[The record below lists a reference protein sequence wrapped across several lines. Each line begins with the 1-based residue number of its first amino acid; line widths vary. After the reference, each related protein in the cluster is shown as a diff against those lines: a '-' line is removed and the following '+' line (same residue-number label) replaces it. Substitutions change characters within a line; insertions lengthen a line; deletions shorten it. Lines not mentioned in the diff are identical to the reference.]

1 VVNLRAGVVF
11 EQYAARITLWGR
23 NVFDE
28 EFTNTIA
35 DASGQDGRFLGYYKE
50 PATWGVTLRKDF

>member
-1 VVNLRAGVVF
+1 VF
-11 EQYAARITLWGR
+11 EK
-23 NVFDE
+23 E
-28 EFTNTIA
+28 STNTIA